1 MILYTLWSNIF
12 IIRIII
18 IGNKKLD
25 SIFDTET
32 KIIHFMTSN
41 KYIIVKM
48 KCWPVFKQDP
58 KNLPNITKKKYQR
71 REYTIHSN

>member
-12 IIRIII
+12 ITRIII

-25 SIFDTET
+25 SIYDTES
-32 KIIHFMTSN
+32 KIIHFMASN

-58 KNLPNITKKKYQR
+58 VCI
-71 REYTIHSN
+71 II